1 MTQTGYDQDFYA
13 WTQVQL
19 VHLRTKDWAVL
30 DLEHVVE
37 EIEDLGNEQAHAVVS
52 HLRILAIHLLKVAY
66 QRRRARSWLRSIRNA
81 RVEIEW
87 RLQRSPSLR
96 PRLQEFLAW
105 AYPKAR
111 QAAAEDT
118 GLPLATFPETCPW
131 SLEQL
136 QDEDFLPPAVEADP

>member
-19 VHLRTKDWAVL
+19 AHLRTKDWAAL

-66 QRRRARSWLRSIRNA
+66 QRRRARSWLRSIRSA

-111 QAAAEDT
+111 KAAAEDT

-136 QDEDFLPPAVEADP
+136 QDEDFLPPAVEVDP